1 MLPWPLPKTGI
12 TSFEDTRKREVTV
25 GAGQSSS
32 TSAIYA
38 RALNAY
44 AGSRFKVIT
53 GYSGTA
59 EIQLAVDR
67 GEVEVNGG
75 ESLPTIIVQHPDWLQ
90 GKAVLLFQSGLKRF
104 SQLPQVP
111 TMSELVIGKSEEGRS
126 VMRVL
131 AGTAEVG
138 RAILTTPGV
147 PPERLAALRAAFAAM
162 VKDPQFLA
170 TAEKR
175 NDHDRSGRRRGAGR
189 HHTRDDAVAEA
200 HHRGAAEA
208 VAELAL
214 SRAGTMGTGICPG
227 AQKFATL
234 FIARRAQRRTQ
245 GRVLGGPT

>member
-1 MLPWPLPKTGI
+1 
-12 TSFEDTRKREVTV
+12 VTV
-25 GAGQSSS
+25 GAGQSTS

-75 ESLPTIIVQHPDWLQ
+75 ESLPTIIVQHPEWLK
-90 GKAVLLFQSGLKRF
+90 GKAVLLFQSGLKRS

-111 TMSELVIGKSEEGRS
+111 TMAELVIGNSEEGRA

-138 RAILTTPGV
+138 RGILTTPGV
-147 PPERLAALRAAFAAM
+147 PPERLKALRAAFAAM
-162 VKDPQFLA
+162 MKDPQFLA

-175 NDHDRSGRRRGAGR
+175 KIMIDPGAI
-189 HHTRDDAVAEA
+189 EEI
-200 HHRGAAEA
+200 EA
-208 VAELAL
+208 VTRETMQLPQPTVQAL
-214 SRAGTMGTGICPG
+214 RKLL
-227 AQKFATL
+227 QN
-234 FIARRAQRRTQ
+234 
-245 GRVLGGPT
+245 